1 MYLYI
6 YIYTHYMHNMLNVIN
21 HRKPSPV
28 LRLWDA
34 FTIPLLFARYAQSLT
49 LTWIKPHSH
58 IVSLKT
64 EKSEFVQIP
73 WVIIFCPFFFCH
85 FWCKKSPLFQF
96 FSRLAGSRVFTA
108 DSKSFRVSTK
118 RCASCKASWGGKIE
132 PPSPSWPW
140 LLDITHIEKLHMAHR
155 FWYPK
160 NENQLT

>member
-1 MYLYI
+1 
-6 YIYTHYMHNMLNVIN
+6 MHNMLNVIN

-73 WVIIFCPFFFCH
+73 WVIIFCPFFSATFGAKNPPFSVFQSPRWIPSFH
-85 FWCKKSPLFQF
+85 RRLQVISGLHQTLCKLQGILRRKNWTSQPQ
-96 FSRLAGSRVFTA
+96 LAMTTGYNSHWKTTHGSSLLI
-108 DSKSFRVSTK
+108 SKKWESVDLV
-118 RCASCKASWGGKIE
+118 W
-132 PPSPSWPW
+132 
-140 LLDITHIEKLHMAHR
+140 
-155 FWYPK
+155 
-160 NENQLT
+160 